1 MNESDATEVGVTKGP
16 WMRAVLSETEHSATA
31 VRTFDGDWSGPELI
45 ERAAGAGRYLSRL
58 VGPGTIVPA
67 LLGTS
72 PLSVALTLGGAFTD
86 RPIAPLGTRL
96 SAMELEQ
103 LVAGIDAPVLL
114 SDGPNLGLAHEVG
127 AATGVKVELVPDPP
141 RADPDFV
148 PTRPDSV
155 VVVLHTS
162 GTTGRPKAVKV
173 RDSAIFHRSRAYRA
187 EMGLGPGDLYC
198 STGGFH
204 HTGGVGMLFVA
215 AACGAGLVPFPRFS
229 VEAWVAAAELQ
240 PTCALLVPT
249 MIDMLLEHGALA
261 KVSLRGLHYGT
272 APIHPDTLR
281 AALQAIPGTEFTQA
295 YGMTEGGPL
304 SLLGHA
310 DHVRAAAGD
319 THLLASVGRLLSN
332 VDYRFDDVDT
342 EGVGELVA
350 CAPQIFQP
358 DPDGWL
364 HTGDLG
370 QVDEE
375 GFLYL
380 RGRKGDKLIRGGENI
395 YPLEVE
401 RVLELHPAVSE
412 AAVIGIPSRRWGQT
426 LKAFIVAKD
435 PQRRPAVTDL
445 RAHSCNHL
453 ATFKVPEEWEFLT
466 ALPRNPAGKL
476 LRRSLS

>member
-1 MNESDATEVGVTKGP
+1 MH
-16 WMRAVLSETEHSATA
+16 AVLSEMQHAATA
-31 VRTFDGDWSGPELI
+31 VRTSEGDWSGPELI

-58 VGPGTIVPA
+58 VRPGTIVPG
-67 LLGTS
+67 LFGTS
-72 PLSVALTLGGAFTD
+72 PLSIALTLGGALTD

-96 SAMELEQ
+96 SARELEP
-103 LVAGIDAPVLL
+103 LVVGLGAPFLL
-114 SDGPNLGLAHEVG
+114 SDGANHELAREVG
-127 AATGVKVELVPDPP
+127 AAAGVAVQLVPEPP
-141 RADPDFV
+141 RVEPDFV

-173 RDSAIFHRSRAYRA
+173 RDAAIFHRSRAYQA

-215 AACGAGLVPFPRFS
+215 VACGAGLVPFPRFS
-229 VEAWVAAAELQ
+229 VEAWLAVAELK
-240 PTCALLVPT
+240 PSCALLVPT

-261 KVSLRGLHYGT
+261 RVSLRGLHYGT

-281 AALQAIPGTEFTQA
+281 AALDAIPGTEFTQA

-319 THLLASVGRLLSN
+319 SDLLASVGRILPN
-332 VDYRFDDVDT
+332 VEYRFDDLET

-350 CAPQIFQP
+350 RAPQIFQP

-370 QVDEE
+370 QVDDD
-375 GFLYL
+375 GFLFL

-401 RVLELHPAVSE
+401 RVLELHNAVRE
-412 AAVIGIPSRRWGQT
+412 AAVIGVPSRRWGQT
-426 LKAFIVAKD
+426 LKAYVVAKD
-435 PQRRPAVTDL
+435 PQHPPDVGELITHSRR
-445 RAHSCNHL
+445 HL
-453 ATFKVPEEWEFLT
+453 AMFKVPEDWEFLGV
-466 ALPRNPAGKL
+466 LPRNPAGKL
-476 LRRSLS
+476 LRYQLS